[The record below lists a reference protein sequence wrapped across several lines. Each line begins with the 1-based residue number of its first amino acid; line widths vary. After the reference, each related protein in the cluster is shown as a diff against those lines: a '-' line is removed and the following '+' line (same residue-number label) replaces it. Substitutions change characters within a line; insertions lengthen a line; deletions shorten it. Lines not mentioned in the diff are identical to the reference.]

1 MSEAA
6 VPTLMTAAAKAAGPK
21 AAIPILMDAA
31 LKAAVLIL
39 MA

>member
-1 MSEAA
+1 MA
-6 VPTLMTAAAKAAGPK
+6 AAAKAAGPK
-21 AAIPILMDAA
+21 AALPIMMAAA